1 MQLRETVTMMNSR
14 FYKDRFK
21 AEYFQLKIR
30 YEKLQNMI
38 EEWDRGNLGFIPTCP
53 KRVYKKQLKEMKNY
67 LDTLEERAGILLCSS
82 LILAGQH
89 HGRVVQYFRD
99 TFDFF

>member
-67 LDTLEERAGILLCSS
+67 LDTLEERAVIENVYLGEEQ
-82 LILAGQH
+82 GN
-89 HGRVVQYFRD
+89 GNK
-99 TFDFF
+99 